1 MTSPDSQ
8 QPPPSNSISQPTAAS
23 LAQSASC
30 ETAPQLAHNSK
41 TSRSLTTQI
50 SRGLRLRC
58 PVCGQGKLF
67 RGWFTMYDDCSY
79 CHFRYE
85 RSPGFWLGSIYANY
99 GLTALI
105 VTGAFFALFFT
116 EALPEEWTKGLL
128 LAFSLLFPLW
138 FFRYARGIWLA
149 IDVYFDPVPA
159 DKNPAVLREKQ
170 ANTSA

>member
-1 MTSPDSQ
+1 MTPPDSQ
-8 QPPPSNSISQPTAAS
+8 KPPANNISQVVTAS
-23 LAQSASC
+23 PAQSASAHP
-30 ETAPQLAHNSK
+30 TTPQTSPGSSTLLA
-41 TSRSLTTQI
+41 TQI

-67 RGWFTMYDDCSY
+67 RGWFTMYETCPH

-105 VTGAFFALFFT
+105 VTGAFFALFFS
-116 EALPEEWTKGLL
+116 EALPEEWIKGVL
-128 LAFSLLFPLW
+128 LAFTLLFPLW

-159 DKNPAVLREKQ
+159 AENPVALQEKQ
-170 ANTSA
+170 ASTSA